1 MAWLGGR
8 DNAELG
14 IRNALIRR
22 PGRRINAECGIRN
35 QELGRRGEYEVA
47 ALTFVS
53 AGLKG
58 EIAGK
63 VIG

>member
-1 MAWLGGR
+1 MR
-8 DNAELG
+8 NAELEG
-14 IRNALIRR
+14 
-22 PGRRINAECGIRN
+22 
-35 QELGRRGEYEVA
+35 RGEYEVA